1 MDTVMVVH
9 VLWFLC
15 LMQLQRISLKAE
27 QEKILYSINSQSSF
41 GMPQSPSLN

>member
-1 MDTVMVVH
+1 MVVP

-27 QEKILYSINSQSSF
+27 QEVLYSINSQSSF

>member
-9 VLWFLC
+9 VLWFLY

-27 QEKILYSINSQSSF
+27 PEILYSINSQSSF
-41 GMPQSPSLN
+41 RMPQSPSLN